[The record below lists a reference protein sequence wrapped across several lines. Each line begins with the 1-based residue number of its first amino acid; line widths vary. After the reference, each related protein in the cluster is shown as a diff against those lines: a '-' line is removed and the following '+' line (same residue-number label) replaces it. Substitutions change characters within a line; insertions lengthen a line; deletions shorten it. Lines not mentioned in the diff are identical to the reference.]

1 MLNKT
6 YSGVERTKSVRL
18 QTLRGD
24 FEKLNKESNETVS
37 DYFTKV
43 ISLVHQMRRNGE
55 NIDHVRV
62 MEKIL
67 RSIDLKFDHVV
78 VAIEESKNLK
88 DLTVEELMGSLQAH
102 EQKIDRREG
111 RSLEQVL
118 QTKLTVKN
126 VSESGRGAF

>member
-1 MLNKT
+1 
-6 YSGVERTKSVRL
+6 
-18 QTLRGD
+18 LRGD